1 LTADAEVARAAR
13 FPAATVPL
21 RLLPGVCPRPTRL
34 FATTGSELVAVPAA
48 GGEFVRYAI
57 GDHFT
62 HAAELA
68 EGFVAAGPF
77 AVAVFARGREPE
89 WVFRVPAT
97 EPLPAKPGEFR
108 VYSGDP
114 PPRAELSAFRLAGAW
129 LVARLGERHLIA
141 LDLRAGRVAWVL
153 GAGGAPAYRPV
164 NFPGVARI
172 APEFLITGRVIVAQ
186 LTTGRRWLVALETGT
201 LLNAKSADQPTARAC
216 WSLAPAEL
224 DANRVA
230 ISDGAGVVRLLDP
243 ATGRVR
249 WTREEER
256 EASLTGEPPQVRAW
270 GSVLLVAVRRNHGI
284 ELDRLDADDGLNMW
298 ASGPAFLDAGRVN
311 LAHADADAAHA
322 YVPAGK
328 SLAAVALKTGKLA
341 WEAELPDTHGA
352 GGWVVRAGREC
363 VIAYPEFAIPREPVA
378 DVRGRAARS
387 FRDHPE
393 LSRLPGLAA
402 GLYDAWVARTVPV
415 LLFDPETGKRLAR
428 FDIPAAGPHVTA
440 WFERD
445 LAVVATGDRVCWLR

>member
-1 LTADAEVARAAR
+1 
-13 FPAATVPL
+13 
-21 RLLPGVCPRPTRL
+21 
-34 FATTGSELVAVPAA
+34 VAV
-48 GGEFVRYAI
+48 Y
-57 GDHFT
+57 
-62 HAAELA
+62 
-68 EGFVAAGPF
+68 
-77 AVAVFARGREPE
+77 ARGREPE

-108 VYSGDP
+108 IYSDDP

-141 LDLRAGRVAWVL
+141 LDLKARRVAWVL
-153 GAGGAPAYRPV
+153 GAGGAPAYQPV
-164 NFPGVARI
+164 SFPGAARF

-186 LTTGRRWLVALETGT
+186 ITSGRRWFVSLDTGT
-201 LLNAKSADQPTARAC
+201 LLTAVRADQPTARAC
-216 WSLAPAEL
+216 WSLPPAEL

-230 ISDGAGVVRLLDP
+230 VSDGAGVVRLLDP
-243 ATGRVR
+243 ATGRVK
-249 WTREEER
+249 WTHDAER
-256 EASLTGEPPQVRAW
+256 EASLTGDPPQVRAW
-270 GSVLLVAVRRNHGI
+270 GGAMLVAVRRNHGV
-284 ELDRLDADDGLNMW
+284 ELDRLVAADGLSMW
-298 ASGPAFLDAGRVN
+298 ASGAVFLDADRVN
-311 LAHADADAAHA
+311 LAHADADATHV

-328 SLAAVALKTGKLA
+328 SLAAVALKSGKLA
-341 WEAELPDTHGA
+341 WEAELPDTRGA

-363 VIAYPEFAIPREPVA
+363 VIVYPEFAVPREPVA
-378 DVRGRAARS
+378 DVLERAARS
-387 FRDHPE
+387 FRDNSE

-415 LLFDPETGKRLAR
+415 LLFDPETGKQLAR